1 MSGSLERPPCGIA
14 SQWPVNAKES
24 ELNNVHQILRA
35 ILDGR
40 HAEGFALYERLE
52 SPTAE
57 DEAWAGLCLL
67 NLHRTYEAL
76 DFLIRARARGFE
88 DAGPHLVTAYRL
100 IGEYEQG
107 KRVLA
112 ELNTEAMT
120 GFGQA
125 MVERERAV
133 LAHHDGELNAAV
145 SLFENAWMLAMSD
158 PVASQIIGTFS
169 SALGLTLAKLGSD
182 TKALTYLDRALNVT
196 QGSRVYLLAT
206 RGLCHTNTGAFDKAT
221 SDLNNAANVALL
233 SPVALPQIH
242 HYQGILARTQGLLER
257 AASEQ
262 LEASNAARST
272 GDIELEFDAEL
283 ELAAIATAS
292 DDLAMA
298 QAHLS
303 RARKVVKGLRSHA
316 LLSIR
321 QAAILIR
328 ANAEGVLEAIP
339 MLEKAAEML
348 EELEIERDVGLAQL
362 HLAEAF
368 VRAQRYVDA
377 RKSLGRVV
385 NARHY
390 LGNGTIF
397 ARELRSLPAAFE
409 LLTNTA
415 TPAKRARR
423 SEFGLM
429 VLLEDW
435 RALEGTATSHVT
447 LTTLGGYGLAYNWV
461 GVHLR
466 SGLARSVET
475 LAFLLDEGEA
485 TLEMIESR
493 VFTDVTPLQARGSL
507 HLIKRQVAKA
517 VPGLSIPYDPDSKTY
532 RVVLSGNLRLHWDAL
547 EVKESVRIGG
557 EIGLRR
563 ALGFYAGPFL
573 PRSTSD
579 WADEY
584 RHTLGFQVATLG
596 AEALENLLKLEQYE
610 SCVELSQRLLEMNQL
625 AIDVWIILV
634 RATRA
639 WRGEVAGRQAFEY
652 AANILKEALGEV
664 PPTLLELQQERWFE
678 TDRRTSN

>member
-1 MSGSLERPPCGIA
+1 M
-14 SQWPVNAKES
+14 NAKES

-182 TKALTYLDRALNVT
+182 LKALAYLDRALNVT

-242 HYQGILARTQGLLER
+242 HYQGILARTQGLLEHT
-257 AASEQ
+257 ASEQ

-272 GDIELEFDAEL
+272 GDIEL

-298 QAHLS
+298 QAHLY

-321 QAAILIR
+321 QAAILTR
-328 ANAEGVLEAIP
+328 SNAEGVFEAIP

-348 EELEIERDVGLAQL
+348 EGLEIERDVGLAHL

-368 VRAQRYVDA
+368 VRAQRYENA
-377 RKSLGRVV
+377 RKSLYRVV

-423 SEFGLM
+423 SEFGRFRHVTTLKTESRHRTQKH
-429 VLLEDW
+429 VL
-435 RALEGTATSHVT
+435 HVT
-447 LTTLGGYGLAYNWV
+447 LLLHAATPTPTQKPN
-461 GVHLR
+461 
-466 SGLARSVET
+466 SG
-475 LAFLLDEGEA
+475 
-485 TLEMIESR
+485 
-493 VFTDVTPLQARGSL
+493 P
-507 HLIKRQVAKA
+507 
-517 VPGLSIPYDPDSKTY
+517 
-532 RVVLSGNLRLHWDAL
+532 
-547 EVKESVRIGG
+547 
-557 EIGLRR
+557 
-563 ALGFYAGPFL
+563 
-573 PRSTSD
+573 
-579 WADEY
+579 
-584 RHTLGFQVATLG
+584 
-596 AEALENLLKLEQYE
+596 
-610 SCVELSQRLLEMNQL
+610 
-625 AIDVWIILV
+625 
-634 RATRA
+634 
-639 WRGEVAGRQAFEY
+639 
-652 AANILKEALGEV
+652 
-664 PPTLLELQQERWFE
+664 
-678 TDRRTSN
+678 

>member
-1 MSGSLERPPCGIA
+1 MRGIA
-14 SQWPVNAKES
+14 SQEALVMKQAQTNDLHPILECIINGVPANGISLFAAI
-24 ELNNVHQILRA
+24 HQP
-35 ILDGR
+35 
-40 HAEGFALYERLE
+40 
-52 SPTAE
+52 SAE
-57 DEAWAGLCLL
+57 DETWFGLCLL
-67 NLHRTYEAL
+67 NLNRPYDAL
-76 DFLIRARARGFE
+76 GHFIGARADGFE
-88 DAGPHLVTAYRL
+88 DSGVFLVVAQRL
-100 IGEYEQG
+100 IGELDQA
-107 KRVLA
+107 KRTL
-112 ELNTEAMT
+112 ETLSPSHLS

-125 MVERERAV
+125 TAECERGILCNLEGRFSDATV
-133 LAHHDGELNAAV
+133 AL
-145 SLFENAWMLAMSD
+145 ENAWTIAAGDSI
-158 PVASQIIGTFS
+158 ASQIIGSFS
-169 SALGLTLAKLGSD
+169 SALGIHLAEQGMD
-182 TKALTYLDRALNVT
+182 TKALAYLDRALSVT
-196 QGSRVYLLAT
+196 QTGRAYLLAT
-206 RGLCHTNTGAFDKAT
+206 RGWCHTNTGAFDKAT
-221 SDLNNAANVALL
+221 SDLNNAAHVALL

-262 LEASNAARST
+262 LEASNAARAT

-321 QAAILIR
+321 QAAILTR

-348 EELEIERDVGLAQL
+348 EGLEIERDVGLAQL

-447 LTTLGGYGLAYNWV
+447 LTTLGGYGLAYNGV